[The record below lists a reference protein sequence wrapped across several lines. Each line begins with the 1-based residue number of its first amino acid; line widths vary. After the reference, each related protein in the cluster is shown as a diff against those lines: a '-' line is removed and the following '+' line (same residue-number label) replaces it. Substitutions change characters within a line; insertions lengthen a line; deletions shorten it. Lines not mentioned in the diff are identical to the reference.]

1 MTEPRLVA
9 LGRRRHAWCHG
20 QWPIRNHLRTD
31 ATFCSQESDHS
42 DQHFAIHN
50 LMRRLSKR
58 ATAQMLVDLVAHP
71 DPRHHLVH
79 RPLFRSMAPKIAVP
93 QKLVHI
99 SNDPDYTHMSVDV
112 FQNTG
117 FAIGASHFIHSL
129 QGAGKYEILEV
140 YGHKDKTFTTS
151 VVQFGVNLCGHEGVG
166 TMLLVAPGVG
176 MTWVHGSAWGVHRH
190 RHRRALSV
198 DCVLDNRAHWVHGQ
212 SERQL
217 PTSIAR
223 RAPRHPHGRVR
234 KERRTKAIHE
244 GETRGWRRTPLHGS
258 HDPLLTAQGR
268 CRSRRSLTNSIEPD
282 CTTPTNMSI

>member
-151 VVQFGVNLCGHEGVG
+151 VVQFGVNLCGHEGV
-166 TMLLVAPGVG
+166 
-176 MTWVHGSAWGVHRH
+176 VHGGCIATVIDELFQWTAYWTTGRIGYTANLNVNY
-190 RHRRALSV
+190 RRPLPV
-198 DCVLDNRAHWVHGQ
+198 
-212 SERQL
+212 ER
-217 PTSIAR
+217 PGI
-223 RAPRHPHGRVR
+223 
-234 KERRTKAIHE
+234 
-244 GETRGWRRTPLHGS
+244 
-258 HDPLLTAQGR
+258 LTAEFEKKDGR
-268 CRSRRSLTNSIEPD
+268 KVRRINIWTCQVMLSHA
-282 CTTPTNMSI
+282 